1 MSTAKRQPDLAGRP
15 TEVVQRIRL
24 RYAKRGRLRFTS
36 HRDITRAF
44 ERAIRRAGV
53 PMAYSS
59 GFTAHPRISWANAAP
74 TGAASEAEYVEIGL
88 CELRDPEELRLG
100 LDHALA
106 PGIDVLEAVTAQPGT
121 GKLADHIDSSCWEVR
136 VYGTT
141 RDELQKATDG
151 LLAAE
156 NAQVERV
163 TKDGR
168 RTIDVRAALVSAV
181 ITGEE
186 ESPIRVSPEAD
197 PAACAIL
204 TVVVQQ
210 TTPVVRP
217 DDVLVALSSV
227 AGLPVPISS
236 LVTRMAQG
244 RLLEDGSIVDPL
256 TADREAGVASEA
268 VLALQSEETMSLQS
282 KVMALHER

>member
-1 MSTAKRQPDLAGRP
+1 LSAAKRQPDLAGRP
-15 TEVVQRIRL
+15 TEVVQRIRI

-88 CELRDPEELRLG
+88 CQLRDPEELRRG
-100 LDHALA
+100 LDEALA

-121 GKLADHIDSSCWEVR
+121 GKLAEHIDSSCWELR

-141 RDELQKATDG
+141 ESELQTATDG
-151 LLAAE
+151 LLAAKSAE
-156 NAQVERV
+156 VERV

-186 ESPIRVSPEAD
+186 ESPIRVSSDAD

-217 DDVLVALSSV
+217 DDVLAALSSV

-256 TADREAGVASEA
+256 TADREAGVVSEVKA
-268 VLALQSEETMSLQS
+268 LHSETVALQ
-282 KVMALHER
+282 ER

>member
-1 MSTAKRQPDLAGRP
+1 LNAPKRQPDLAGRP
-15 TEVVQRIRL
+15 TEVVQRIRI

-59 GFTAHPRISWANAAP
+59 GFTAHPRVSWANAAP

-88 CELRDPEELRLG
+88 CELRDPEQLRLG

-106 PGIDVLEAVTAQPGT
+106 PGLDVLEAVTAQAGT
-121 GKLADHIDSSCWEVR
+121 GKLADHIDSSCWELR
-136 VYGTT
+136 VYGSTQQ
-141 RDELQKATDG
+141 ELEKAAEG

-156 NAQVERV
+156 SAQVERV

-181 ITGEE
+181 VTGEE

-217 DDVLVALSSV
+217 DDVLAALSSV

-256 TADREAGVASEA
+256 TADREAGVASA
-268 VLALQSEETMSLQS
+268 VMALQSEEVSFQSDVVALQ
-282 KVMALHER
+282 ER